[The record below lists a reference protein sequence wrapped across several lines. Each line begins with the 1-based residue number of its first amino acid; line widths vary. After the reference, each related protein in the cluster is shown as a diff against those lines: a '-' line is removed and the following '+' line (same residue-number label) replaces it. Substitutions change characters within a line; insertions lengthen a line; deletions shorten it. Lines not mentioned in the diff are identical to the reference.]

1 MNVKNEKL
9 FFSLKNEN
17 GVVYQHEISLLDFQ
31 FETIKNENVKLYY
44 TLKDIAFD
52 LEEKINLKLK
62 LSGNKIDT
70 EFSIFLSE
78 KNLYHT
84 ILEIPLM
91 EEKDIEKNEVELYYI
106 FEKVAKD
113 VISKIM
119 EEHKN
124 LLLVTAE
131 RK

>member
-78 KNLYHT
+78 KNRRL
-84 ILEIPLM
+84 I
-91 EEKDIEKNEVELYYI
+91 KI
-106 FEKVAKD
+106 FE
-113 VISKIM
+113 IHFGFI
-119 EEHKN
+119 
-124 LLLVTAE
+124 LLSVFCIWMILCSSIT
-131 RK
+131 